1 MYYDF
6 TVPIPNVKGKI
17 TFMKKAGTK
26 YVQLEIGRVYLPDKK
41 YTIPQ
46 RVTIGK
52 RDPSH
57 PDRMYPNE

>member
-6 TVPIPNVKGKI
+6 TVPIPVVKGKI
-17 TFMKKAGTK
+17 TFMKKAGTQ
-26 YVQLEIGRVYLPDKK
+26 YVQLETSRVYLPEKK

-52 RDPSH
+52 RDPDH
-57 PDRMYPNE
+57 PERMYPT